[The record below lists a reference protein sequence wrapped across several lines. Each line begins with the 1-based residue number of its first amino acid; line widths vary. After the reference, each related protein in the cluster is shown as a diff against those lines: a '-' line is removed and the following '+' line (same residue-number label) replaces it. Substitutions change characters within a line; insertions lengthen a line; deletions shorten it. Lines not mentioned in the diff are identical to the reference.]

1 MKKSLIVVFAAAA
14 LGLSACGATATLNG
28 AVSSLGS
35 SPDLQVHVTA
45 SVSGAGTA
53 QEQQELSALS
63 LDVDYA
69 NPTGA
74 NLSQSDGKA
83 NAELIVNAGGSA
95 LVDLR
100 EVNDALYL
108 EVNVSALSNIPSIN
122 LSASDLAAAQ
132 LLLGGRWFEIPIS
145 LLTSLSPDT
154 AKIHAQTSK
163 EQAAAKKIADAF
175 EKLID
180 TTPYTTLS
188 GGGYSQTGSLQSVLQ
203 ALLPTIESLGGSAPN
218 LATVKGSYTLSLTTS
233 GSTATGGSITI
244 TAPNGTQGNASV
256 TLTATVTHAS
266 DAIVAPTGA
275 TVVTRA
281 LLNSLL
287 AQAK

>member
-1 MKKSLIVVFAAAA
+1 
-14 LGLSACGATATLNG
+14 LNG

-256 TLTATVTHAS
+256 TLTATVAHAS

>member
-1 MKKSLIVVFAAAA
+1 MKKSLMVVFAAAA

-256 TLTATVTHAS
+256 TLTATVAHAS

>member
-1 MKKSLIVVFAAAA
+1 MKKSLMVVFAAAA

-163 EQAAAKKIADAF
+163 EQAAAKKIADAL

-256 TLTATVTHAS
+256 TLTATVAHAS

>member
-256 TLTATVTHAS
+256 TLTATVAHAS

>member
-163 EQAAAKKIADAF
+163 EQAAAKKIADAL

-256 TLTATVTHAS
+256 TLTATVAHAS